1 VLKLEVAPVHII
13 EMTIQHIGHISS
25 RHILKCPAYYISYG
39 QKMTSKN
46 EFHEKQNSNQFQ
58 DNTSNNILRQNPKIQ
73 IFLVVMM
80 LECETVKSE

>member
-1 VLKLEVAPVHII
+1 
-13 EMTIQHIGHISS
+13 
-25 RHILKCPAYYISYG
+25 
-39 QKMTSKN
+39 MTSKN